1 MKTVI
6 RQTRVIYK
14 LIVNKK
20 IIIDNKIIPSENIF
34 NRETCMDLVFSLLIL
49 R

>member
-1 MKTVI
+1 MKAVI

-34 NRETCMDLVFSLLIL
+34 NREDMDLVFSLLIL